1 MKKLLFVM
9 IWVATSFVAVGQEQD
24 PKTILDKM
32 SAVYKAMLGYE
43 IGFIQKILSEAEV
56 VDRLT
61 GEASVSKEQFKIKF
75 QDQHIYC
82 NGTVLWTY
90 LVESQELTISN
101 FEPEEAMINPS
112 NVYDIY
118 KEGFTYEYKRAD
130 NMGGEMVHVVELIS
144 TDEDADF
151 TNVIMYIG
159 QNDSYLKA
167 WDLVDYAGA
176 KTAFEVSSFKPN
188 VNFPEGFFEFDE
200 ENNPVQYKE
209 DLRNE

>member
-1 MKKLLFVM
+1 MCWMVISL
-9 IWVATSFVAVGQEQD
+9 VAAGQEQD
-24 PKTILDKM
+24 PKVILDKM
-32 SAVYKAMLGYE
+32 SSVYKAMPGYE
-43 IGFIQKILSEAEV
+43 IGFVQKILSESEV

-61 GEASVSKEQFKIKF
+61 GEASVSKDKFMIKF

-101 FEPEEAMINPS
+101 FEPDEAVINPS

-118 KEGFTYEYKRAD
+118 KEGFTYEYKRQD
-130 NMGGEMVHVVELIS
+130 EINGELVHVVELTS

-159 QNDSYLKA
+159 QKDSYLRA

-188 VNFPEGFFEFDE
+188 VTFAEGFFEFDE
-200 ENNPVQYKE
+200 EKNPVTYRE
-209 DLRNE
+209 DLRN

>member
-1 MKKLLFVM
+1 MKRVLIVM
-9 IWVATSFVAVGQEQD
+9 CWMAISLMAVGQEKD
-24 PKTILDKM
+24 PKVILDKM
-32 SAVYKAMLGYE
+32 SAVYKAMPGYE
-43 IGFIQKILSEAEV
+43 IGFVQKILSESEV

-61 GEASVSKEQFKIKF
+61 GQASVSKDKFLIKF

-101 FEPEEAMINPS
+101 FEPEEAVINPS

-118 KEGFTYEYKRAD
+118 KKGFTYQYKRQD
-130 NMGGEMVHVVELIS
+130 NIKGELVHVVELTS
-144 TDEDADF
+144 TDEDSDF

-159 QNDSYLKA
+159 QKDSYLKA

-176 KTAFEVSSFKPN
+176 KTAFEVSAFKPN
-188 VNFPEGFFEFDE
+188 MSFPQGFFEFDE
-200 ENNPVQYKE
+200 EKNPVSYRE
-209 DLRNE
+209 DLRN

>member
-1 MKKLLFVM
+1 MKKFLMVM
-9 IWVATSFVAVGQEQD
+9 FWIATSFVAVGQEED
-24 PKTILDKM
+24 AKSILDKM
-32 SAVYKAMLGYE
+32 SSVYKSMPGYE
-43 IGFIQKILSEAEV
+43 IAFVQKIMSEAEV

-61 GEASVSKEQFKIKF
+61 GEASVAKGQFLIKF

-118 KEGFTYEYKRAD
+118 KEGFDYEYKRKE
-130 NMGGEMVHVVELIS
+130 NIEGEMVHVIELTS

-151 TNVIMYIG
+151 TNVVMYIG
-159 QNDSYLKA
+159 QNDSYLKG
-167 WDLVDYAGA
+167 WDLIDYAGA
-176 KTAFEVSSFKPN
+176 MTSFEVSSFKPN
-188 VNFPEGFFEFDE
+188 QDFGDEYFVFDE
-200 ENNPVQYKE
+200 EKNPVQYKE